1 MYADLGYGD
10 LSLSKIVKLLSEAPG
25 SPDQIEAAAPLS
37 DVVTT
42 EAINVVGLKG
52 LLTTIARCCN
62 PTPGDQIIGYI
73 TRGRGASIHKQDC
86 PNVLRMKDRERLV
99 KVSWGSHVRTYSVP
113 VRISAYDRT
122 GLMGD
127 ISNLLNNEGVNI
139 ADVGVKVA
147 HSMADLRLIIE
158 VKDISHLSRILTR
171 IESIPNVLT
180 ALRVKPG

>member
-1 MYADLGYGD
+1 L
-10 LSLSKIVKLLSEAPG
+10 EAGEPV
-25 SPDQIEAAAPLS
+25 S
-37 DVVTT
+37 DVIST
-42 EAINVVGLKG
+42 ESINVVGLKG

-99 KVSWGSHVRTYSVP
+99 RVSWGNHVRTYSVP
-113 VRISAYDRT
+113 IKISAYDRT

-127 ISNLLNNEGVNI
+127 ISNLLNTEGVNI

-158 VKDISHLSRILTR
+158 VRDISHLSRILTR
-171 IESIPNVLT
+171 IENIPNVLT